1 MPLTRQL
8 VAIMFTDIVGY
19 TSLMEEDEEKAFEL
33 LHINRE
39 LQQPLVAQYMGNWIK
54 EIGDGVLATFNTV
67 TDAAACAI
75 NIQQACR
82 NIAGLQLRIGIH
94 LGEVIFENNDV
105 FGDGVNIA
113 SRIQAMAS
121 IGGIWISEA
130 VNKNLTNKKEIHTKF
145 VNEVKLKNVKDGV
158 QIYEIV
164 FTGDLPEAVGQPP
177 HRTQNTKQGS
187 DKSIAVLPFVN
198 MSNDPEQE
206 YFGDGIAEEILNSIV
221 HLRDLKV
228 AGRTSSFQFK
238 GKNVDLREIGEKL
251 SVSNVLEGSV
261 RKQGGKL
268 RITAQLIKV
277 EDGFH
282 LWSERYDRD
291 MGDIFAIQDEISF
304 AITEKLKITL
314 LENDRDKIT
323 KTYTQNTEAYDLYL
337 KGRFYINRRGPT
349 ILAGIQCLQKAIDL
363 DPGFALAYAGL
374 ADALSLSA
382 SWGLVK
388 PNLVMDK
395 VKQTAY
401 KAIQLAPLLCEPYCS
416 LGFYYNVFERDWEKA
431 KKNFLKSIE
440 LNPCYP
446 QAHYLYGWD
455 YLSWVEGDFAEAE
468 KHGEIAIKL
477 EPLSAICY
485 AIYAQILVAARKFK
499 EGLALCKTGIEL
511 DSNSFL
517 CHLGEGFCYTGLQQ
531 YEEAINSYKNAMR
544 ISNGHHFSLT
554 ALIWTYCIMGNIKE
568 AGTLFNELKEKSK
581 KEYVTNTLIGLSSAY
596 LGDLDEAFDYFQKG
610 YEDPEPFLL
619 SLKYVT
625 WVPVSLKTDPRF
637 KELLKKIGF
646 PVNREETKNPG
657 KLFASN

>member
-33 LHINRE
+33 LHINRG

-82 NIAGLQLRIGIH
+82 NIGGLQLRIGIH

-206 YFGDGIAEEILNSIV
+206 YFSDGIAEEILNSIV
-221 HLRDLKV
+221 HLKDLKV

-485 AIYAQILVAARKFK
+485 AIYAQILVAAGKFR
-499 EGLALCKTGIEL
+499 EGLGLCKTGIEL

-596 LGDLDEAFDYFQKG
+596 LGDLDEAFDYLQKG
-610 YEDPEPFLL
+610 YDDPEPFLL

-625 WVPVSLKTDPRF
+625 WVPVSLKADPRF

>member
-314 LENDRDKIT
+314 LENDRDK
-323 KTYTQNTEAYDLYL
+323 YL
-337 KGRFYINRRGPT
+337 KPIPKILRRM
-349 ILAGIQCLQKAIDL
+349 IFI
-363 DPGFALAYAGL
+363 
-374 ADALSLSA
+374 
-382 SWGLVK
+382 
-388 PNLVMDK
+388 
-395 VKQTAY
+395 
-401 KAIQLAPLLCEPYCS
+401 
-416 LGFYYNVFERDWEKA
+416 
-431 KKNFLKSIE
+431 
-440 LNPCYP
+440 
-446 QAHYLYGWD
+446 
-455 YLSWVEGDFAEAE
+455 
-468 KHGEIAIKL
+468 
-477 EPLSAICY
+477 
-485 AIYAQILVAARKFK
+485 
-499 EGLALCKTGIEL
+499 
-511 DSNSFL
+511 
-517 CHLGEGFCYTGLQQ
+517 
-531 YEEAINSYKNAMR
+531 
-544 ISNGHHFSLT
+544 
-554 ALIWTYCIMGNIKE
+554 
-568 AGTLFNELKEKSK
+568 
-581 KEYVTNTLIGLSSAY
+581 
-596 LGDLDEAFDYFQKG
+596 
-610 YEDPEPFLL
+610 
-619 SLKYVT
+619 
-625 WVPVSLKTDPRF
+625 
-637 KELLKKIGF
+637 
-646 PVNREETKNPG
+646 
-657 KLFASN
+657 